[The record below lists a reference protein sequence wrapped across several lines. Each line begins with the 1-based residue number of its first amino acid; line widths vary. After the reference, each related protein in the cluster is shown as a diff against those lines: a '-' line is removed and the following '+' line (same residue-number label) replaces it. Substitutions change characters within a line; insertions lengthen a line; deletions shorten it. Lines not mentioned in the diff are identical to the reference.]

1 LAHVTEIL
9 PAYDT
14 PTFIDTQPRLDVAVQ
29 AIGRSPVVGF
39 DTEFVGES
47 TYQPQLCLIQI
58 ATADQIFVIDPLAK
72 VNLQD
77 FWQALTEPDREV
89 VALAA
94 RQELLFCLRFA
105 GRVPGTVFDPQLAA
119 GLVGFSYPL
128 SHTNHVSK
136 ALAVRIDGGESYT
149 DWRKRPLT
157 GRQLGYAADD
167 VRYLL
172 RLRSDL
178 LGRAEEMGRTEWVR
192 SECEKLAHKIEESE
206 SEDRWW
212 RVSGASGVDRRG
224 LAVLREVWKWRDD
237 TARAAD
243 APPRRILGDDLMMAV
258 VKRKPKS
265 APDLFAL
272 RGFDRPNLRRGGDEI
287 VDAVKR
293 GLDVPEKDLPEL
305 MRCDDPPQVQ
315 ILGSL
320 ASILANSLAGEHQV
334 DIALLSTVADL
345 QEVVRW
351 RLGLIDEAPPQ
362 LLEGWRGEI
371 LGQRLLELLDG
382 KRVVRVAD
390 LNSAKPLRIE

>member
-1 LAHVTEIL
+1 VTQTS
-9 PAYDT
+9 PAYET
-14 PTFIDTQPRLDVAVQ
+14 VYVDTQPRLDLAVQ
-29 AIGRSPVVGF
+29 AIARAPIVGF

-47 TYQPQLCLIQI
+47 TYQPQLCLVQV
-58 ATADQIFVIDPLAK
+58 ATEDRIFVIDPLAK

-77 FWQALTEPDREV
+77 FWQALTDPEREV
-89 VALAA
+89 IALAA

-105 GRVPGTVFDPQLAA
+105 GRIPGTVFDPQLAA

-128 SHTNHVSK
+128 SHTNLVSR
-136 ALAVRIDGGESYT
+136 ALGVRVDGGESYT

-157 GRQLGYAADD
+157 GKQLGYAADD

-172 RLRSDL
+172 RLRADL
-178 LGRAEEMGRTEWVR
+178 LERAETMGRGGWLR
-192 SECEKLAHKIEESE
+192 SENERQSQRIQDSD

-265 APDLFAL
+265 VPDLFAL
-272 RGFDRPNLRRGGDEI
+272 RGFDRPNPRKGVQEI

-293 GLDVPEKDLPEL
+293 GLDVPDSELPEL
-305 MRCDDPPQVQ
+305 VRRDDPPQVQ
-315 ILGSL
+315 VLGSL
-320 ASILANSLAGEHQV
+320 AAILANSLASEHQV
-334 DIALLSTVADL
+334 DIALLATVADL

-351 RLGLIDEAPPQ
+351 RLGLVDEAPPQ

-371 LGQRLLELLDG
+371 LGKPLLELLDG
-382 KRVVRVAD
+382 KRVVRVVD
-390 LNSAKPLRIE
+390 LDSPKPLRIE

>member
-1 LAHVTEIL
+1 MTQIS
-9 PAYDT
+9 
-14 PTFIDTQPRLDVAVQ
+14 PTYETVFIDTQPRLDVAVQ
-29 AIGRSPVVGF
+29 AISRSPIVGF

-58 ATADQIFVIDPLAK
+58 ATADQIFVIDPLSR
-72 VNLQD
+72 VNLHD
-77 FWQALTEPDREV
+77 FWQALTDPSREV

-105 GRVPGTVFDPQLAA
+105 GRLPGTVFDPQLAA

-128 SHTNHVSK
+128 SHTNLVQR
-136 ALAVRIDGGESYT
+136 ALNTRVEGGESYT

-157 GRQLGYAADD
+157 GKQLGYAADD

-172 RLRSDL
+172 RLRQML
-178 LGRAEEMGRTEWVR
+178 LDRAAEMGRVEWLR
-192 SECEKLAHKIEESE
+192 SECEKSAQRVAESE

-237 TARAAD
+237 TARESD
-243 APPRRILGDDLMMAV
+243 VPPRRVLGDDLLMAV

-265 APDLFAL
+265 VPDLFAL
-272 RGFDRPNLRRGGDEI
+272 RGFDRPNLRKGGDEI
-287 VDAVKR
+287 VEAVKR
-293 GLDVPEKDLPEL
+293 GLNVPEADLPEL
-305 MRCDDPPQVQ
+305 MRRDDPAQVQ

-320 ASILANSLAGEHQV
+320 ASILANSLASEHQV
-334 DIALLSTVADL
+334 DIALLATVADL

-351 RLGLIDEAPPQ
+351 RLGLTDEAPPQ

-371 LGQRLLELLDG
+371 LGQPLIELLDG

-390 LNSAKPLRIE
+390 LHSPKPLVIEDR